1 MDVNLIT
8 NKEVKIK
15 LAQKILSKVEAG
27 QTIGFGSGSTSY
39 LAALE
44 IIKVVKEKNIE
55 ITAVTTSE
63 DMEELCKENGI
74 KTITLSE
81 AELNWAFDGADEV
94 DERNRLIKGK
104 GGAMFREKLN
114 MISSPITYILVDN
127 TKLVKRLGET
137 SPIPVEV
144 FPSAIKYVSE
154 KLEELGSTEILYR
167 GISENGNAILDA
179 RFENI
184 EDDLEKKL
192 KVIPGVIETGLF
204 IGYNVEII
212 KE

>member
-8 NKEVKIK
+8 NKEVKTK

-44 IIKVVKEKNIE
+44 IIKVVNEKDLS

-63 DMEELCKENGI
+63 DMEELCKSNGI
-74 KTITLSE
+74 KTVTLSE
-81 AELNWAFDGADEV
+81 AELDWAFDGADEV
-94 DERNRLIKGK
+94 DENNRLIKGRW
-104 GGAMFREKLN
+104 GDMFREKLN
-114 MISSPITYILVDN
+114 MVSSPITYILVDN
-127 TKLVKRLGET
+127 SKLVKNLGET

-144 FPSAIKYVSE
+144 FPSAIKYVSGELE
-154 KLEELGSTEILYR
+154 KLGTTEILYR

-179 RFENI
+179 RFNDI
-184 EDDLEKKL
+184 ADDLEKKL